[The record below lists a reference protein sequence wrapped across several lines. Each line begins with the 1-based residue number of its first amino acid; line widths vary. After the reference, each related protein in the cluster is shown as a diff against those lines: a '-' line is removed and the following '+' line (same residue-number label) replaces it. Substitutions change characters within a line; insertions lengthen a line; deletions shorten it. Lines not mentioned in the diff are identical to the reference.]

1 MHFNTFNFFILIDLF
16 DDSTEP
22 RCVHLLTFVSDICL
36 LSQGVHGQ
44 YQIVV
49 VQLRSYFYL
58 PLLLKVSVLHYSLTE
73 FDYSPGQ
80 SILKSDT

>member
-1 MHFNTFNFFILIDLF
+1 M
-16 DDSTEP
+16 
-22 RCVHLLTFVSDICL
+22 V
-36 LSQGVHGQ
+36 